1 VELRDGQSFALAGL
15 MDNNETKSISKIPG
29 LGNIPIIGNLFKSTS
44 FQKQE
49 TELMFIVTA
58 DLVKPINRDDL
69 PVLHGIDGLKKGS
82 PLGVE
87 PKGEGI
93 KGRTGFSTGEVTP
106 GATPAPATETAPKT
120 SAPPAPTSTD
130 QGGKGVQGTTGPTT
144 EKRSST
150 SAATGLA
157 PAVAKGTP

>member
-1 VELRDGQSFALAGL
+1 
-15 MDNNETKSISKIPG
+15 
-29 LGNIPIIGNLFKSTS
+29 
-44 FQKQE
+44 
-49 TELMFIVTA
+49 MFIVTA

-69 PVLHGIDGLKKGS
+69 PLLHGIDGLKKGS
-82 PLGVE
+82 LLGVE

-106 GATPAPATETAPKT
+106 GATPAPPTETGPKT
-120 SAPPAPTSTD
+120 SAPPAPGTSTD

-144 EKRSST
+144 EKRSNT
-150 SAATGLA
+150 PAATGLA